1 MDTNAWTILG
11 IILGII
17 ALLGIISWIWSK
29 FSSSSSESSE
39 VDMSMPITGGFRKWK
54 RAMRKLRK

>member
-17 ALLGIISWIWSK
+17 ALLGIISWVWSK
-29 FSSSSSESSE
+29 FSSSESTD
-39 VDMSMPITGGFRKWK
+39 VDMTMPITGGFRKWK

>member
-17 ALLGIISWIWSK
+17 ALLGIISWMWSR
-29 FSSSSSESSE
+29 STESSD
-39 VDMSMPITGGFRKWK
+39 VDLSMPPSISGGFRKWK
-54 RAMRKLRK
+54 RAMRKIRK